1 MRCYHHDPWVDLR
14 ERRNDVSAWL
24 SKSAIGAAL
33 AAIMGFI
40 TPAAAETPL
49 TIMVFQGMQ
58 NLPLF
63 AAQSKGFFAKHG
75 LKVDMKIAP
84 SSDEL
89 RNGLAEGRWQ
99 IVHGAIDNSVAM
111 VEVAKADAVI
121 FMGGD
126 NGFNSLIV
134 QPDINSVQD
143 VRGKTVAV
151 DAVNTAYAFL
161 LYEIL
166 RQHGLKRG
174 TDYDVKAVGASF
186 RRFEA
191 VVQDKSL
198 KATMLNPPFSLR
210 AVEAGLKDMGLG
222 VRSVGAYQATG
233 GFVMRSWAEKN
244 ADTMVRYV
252 QAYVQALRW
261 SLDPPNKQEAIKLLV
276 DGLKL
281 SPELAARCYE
291 IEADPATGLARD
303 AKFDLEGFKNV
314 LRLRAEFEGGAA
326 AAPDKYLDLSYYQR
340 ALTGL

>member
-1 MRCYHHDPWVDLR
+1 MNFGKWI
-14 ERRNDVSAWL
+14 A
-24 SKSAIGAAL
+24 AAGAAVMMGL
-33 AAIMGFI
+33 AA
-40 TPAAAETPL
+40 PAMAQTPL

-63 AAQSKGFFAKHG
+63 AAQSQGFFERNG
-75 LKVDMKIAP
+75 LKVDIRIAP

-111 VEVAKADAVI
+111 VEAARKDAVI

-134 QPDINSVQD
+134 QNDINAIED

-151 DAVNTAYAFL
+151 DAANTAYAFL

-166 RQHGLKRG
+166 RQKGLKRG
-174 TDYDVKAVGASF
+174 TDYEVKAVGASF
-186 RRFEA
+186 RRYEA

-210 AVEAGLKDMGLG
+210 AVQAGMKDFGLA
-222 VRSVGAYQATG
+222 VKAVGAYQATG
-233 GFVMRSWAEKN
+233 GFVMRAWAQQN
-244 ADTMVRYV
+244 GDTMVRYIR
-252 QAYVQALRW
+252 AYVDGLRW
-261 SLDPPNKQEAIKLLV
+261 ALDPVNKDEAIRLLA

-281 SPELAARCYE
+281 PPDIAARCYE

-303 AKFDLEGFKNV
+303 ARFDMEGFRTV
-314 LRLRAEFEGGAA
+314 LRLRAEFEGGTPP
-326 AAPDKYLDLSYYQR
+326 APEKYLDLSYYER
-340 ALTGL
+340 ALTGM

>member
-1 MRCYHHDPWVDLR
+1 MRLR
-14 ERRNDVSAWL
+14 DATSPVG
-24 SKSAIGAAL
+24 IAL
-33 AAIMGFI
+33 AAILGFMS
-40 TPAAAETPL
+40 PALAETPL

-63 AAQSKGFFAKHG
+63 AAQSKGFFAKRD
-75 LKVDMKIAP
+75 LKVDIKIAP

-99 IVHGAIDNSVAM
+99 IVHGAVDNSVAM
-111 VEVAKADAVI
+111 VEVAKADAAI

-134 QPDINSVQD
+134 QPDINSIQN

-166 RQHGLKRG
+166 RQNGLKRG
-174 TDYDVKAVGASF
+174 SDYDVKAVGASF
-186 RRFEA
+186 RRFEV

-210 AVEAGLKDMGLG
+210 AVAAGLKDMGVG
-222 VRSVGAYQATG
+222 VKAVGAYQATG
-233 GFVMRSWAEKN
+233 GFVMRAWAEKN
-244 ADTMVRYV
+244 ADTVVRYV
-252 QAYVQALRW
+252 QAYVEGLRW
-261 SLDPPNKQEAIKLLV
+261 SLDPANKQEAIKLLV

-291 IEADPATGLARD
+291 IEADPATGLSRD
-303 AKFDLEGFKNV
+303 AKFDMEGFKNV
-314 LRLRAEFEGGAA
+314 LRLRAEFEGGT
-326 AAPDKYLDLSYYQR
+326 APAPEKYLDLSYYQR
-340 ALTGL
+340 ALAGL

>member
-1 MRCYHHDPWVDLR
+1 LR
-14 ERRNDVSAWL
+14 DVS
-24 SKSAIGAAL
+24 STVGIAL
-33 AAIMGFI
+33 AAVL
-40 TPAAAETPL
+40 TLLSPAPAETPL

-63 AAQSKGFFAKHG
+63 AAQSKGLFAKRD
-75 LKVDMKIAP
+75 LKVDIKIAP

-99 IVHGAIDNSVAM
+99 IVHGAVDNSVAM
-111 VEVAKADAVI
+111 VEVAKADAAI

-134 QPDINSVQD
+134 QPDINSIQD

-151 DAVNTAYAFL
+151 DAANTAYAFL

-166 RQHGLKRG
+166 RQNGLKRG
-174 TDYDVKAVGASF
+174 SDYDVKAVGASF
-186 RRFEA
+186 RRFET

-198 KATMLNPPFSLR
+198 KATMLNPPFSFR
-210 AVEAGLKDMGLG
+210 AVQAGLKDMGLG
-222 VRSVGAYQATG
+222 VKAVGAYQATG
-233 GFVMRSWAEKN
+233 GFVMRAWAEKN

-252 QAYVQALRW
+252 QAYVEGLRW
-261 SLDPPNKQEAIKLLV
+261 SLDPANKQEAIKLLV

-291 IEADPATGLARD
+291 IEADPATGLSRD
-303 AKFDLEGFKNV
+303 AKFDMEGFKNV
-314 LRLRAEFEGGAA
+314 LRLRAEFEGGI
-326 AAPDKYLDLSYYQR
+326 APAPEKYLDLSYYQR